1 MLRLLG
7 KDKTPL
13 GLLVNCKDVCVES
26 DLKTGLKNL
35 SFSYPITDELANKVQ
50 GECYIQT
57 EDYEFVVKEVNKE
70 SNDWF
75 SVFAKPNIETLSGKP
90 HLHFE
95 GLESKAADIIRL
107 ALGADT
113 GWTVQEI
120 DKIDKRRTIRKETG
134 STLDIIND
142 VAKVFMIE
150 IEFDTLNKKIKIYNK
165 RGADKGAFFINSL
178 NLKKLSQQANT
189 YDFITRLIPIG
200 KDNLRITAV
209 NNGKEYIDN
218 FQYSNKVVAQYWVDK
233 RYTDVNSLLEDAR
246 AKLDELSKPVIS
258 YSAEV
263 LTFNTP
269 IALGDTITLIDNIK
283 GVRDVQRVVKFKEYP
298 LTPEKNTIEIAN
310 RTLSFAEQQAAL
322 DEAAQIVGDITT
334 DSGTIDGSKIEGLPE
349 VDTTIPDGSITSD
362 KLAVNSITAE
372 KVAAGAI
379 TTDKLAANSITTDKL
394 TAGAITTD
402 KISAGAITAATIAAG
417 AITANSA
424 IIAEGAIGTAQ
435 IAKAAITSAQI
446 ADGAIDNAKI
456 DIGAI
461 NTAQIKDAAIG
472 TAQIKDAAI
481 TTAKIGSL
489 AVGTANIKDAAITN
503 AKIQDLN
510 ANKITAGDISA
521 DRIKTNVISAV
532 NASIGSATID
542 SAKIGNLS
550 ANKITSGDIATDRL
564 KANAINAVN
573 ATVGNATIN
582 AAKIGN
588 LSADKITTG
597 DLSADRIK
605 VNVIKAINTT
615 TDNAV
620 IGSAKIGNLDAS
632 KITTGTL
639 SADRI
644 GAKSIDASKIKA
656 ETISSIEVNAGNIV
670 ANKIASGEIKVGN
683 ANIVDGSI
691 SGAKISNATI
701 TNAQISSAF
710 VADAYIKNLDAGKI
724 TSGTLDANK
733 VNVKNLKADSITTGS
748 LTVQG
753 ENLLKNSRWL
763 TTDGWN
769 LAKEYKLNP
778 NMKFENENVI
788 TFNRTGETSI
798 KDTYLSNYFSKIPA
812 TPGETF
818 VGTIYLH
825 TPDASAID
833 GEVVI
838 GIWSYDAKGAYKS
851 HKLKTVSLANNVWQ
865 RAQIEFTIPNGA
877 TQIELVV
884 NVRKNGTVNIS
895 KPMLSRGSIA
905 SIWKPHTDEMI
916 SDGAITTDKIG
927 DSAVNSDKLNVEQLF
942 VSENAFIN
950 QLKAVE
956 LDAANITT
964 GKISSER
971 LDIQG
976 LVSFNAFDESIKD
989 VFDVR
994 GNKTYING
1002 GMIAANSIKA
1012 DKIDLLSGITVKGP
1026 DGTNTFAISTNGSVE
1041 VNGLLHSGNFDESK
1055 NTGYKISP
1063 DGTAILNQA
1072 TIRGDVKLPNAGIT
1086 NYGATIGNEN
1096 LLLKSGSFSNDT
1108 GNWREN
1114 GSTISLDN
1122 TTKYNDSPTIK
1133 IVGNAGAV
1141 YNGFAQLERNTTY
1154 IYSATVK
1161 ANKTIGGS
1169 NMAPLHMWVNTD
1181 GGAGGHLEIIT
1192 LAKTTITTEWNQVY
1206 VVFKTPNEADR
1217 YFMKPFIYNIGDAT
1231 VWLANAK
1238 VEKTNENKPTPWCP
1252 HKDEQFNY
1260 VRFWA
1265 GTSFENRDSAPFRV
1279 YQNGDVFAAN
1289 GTFTGLLRG
1298 TLDSGD
1304 VQIYNNALT
1313 VHTPGTET
1321 EVVRVAAGQSILNTD
1336 VVFGNNNDKRIEY
1349 LNGNKELNVNIK
1361 NTLRNSRSSFE
1372 MNYIGGERDR
1382 GTYLVSASHKD
1393 GGRHHIK
1400 YWEGYGGLIFESEGT
1415 NQTDGKENPYDFKF
1429 ERAGSNIG
1437 VNVKVQGNLEITN
1450 SVKSDKQNI
1459 EMRSVP
1465 GEGWGFY
1472 AT

>member
-13 GLLVNCKDVCVES
+13 GLLVHCKDVCVES

-75 SVFAKPNIETLSGKP
+75 NVFAKPNIETLSGKP

-165 RGADKGAFFINSL
+165 RGADKGAFFMNSL

-200 KDNLRITAV
+200 KDDLRITAA

-218 FQYSNKVVAQYWVDK
+218 FQYSNKVIAQYWVDK

-349 VDTTIPDGSITSD
+349 IDTTIPDGSITSD

-481 TTAKIGSL
+481 TNAKIGSL

-503 AKIQDLN
+503 AKINDLN

-597 DLSADRIK
+597 DISADRIK

-620 IGSAKIGNLDAS
+620 IGSAKIANLDAS

-691 SGAKISNATI
+691 SGAKISKATI
-701 TNAQISSAF
+701 TNAQISDAF
-710 VADAYIKNLDAGKI
+710 IADAYIRNLDAGKI

-733 VNVKNLKADSITTGS
+733 VSVKNLKADSIVAGAI
-748 LTVQG
+748 TVQG
-753 ENLLKNSRWL
+753 ENLIHNTDFKKDLSYWQPGGASIDTSVKYEGKNTIKFSN
-763 TTDGWN
+763 TTATSDIWSN
-769 LAKEYKLNP
+769 
-778 NMKFENENVI
+778 
-788 TFNRTGETSI
+788 TFSERISCV
-798 KDTYLSNYFSKIPA
+798 A
-812 TPGETF
+812 GETF
-818 VGTIYLH
+818 V
-825 TPDASAID
+825 ASAYMKVQNNNTNVFLGLEFYNSANTRIARFVD
-833 GEVVI
+833 TQKGNCDFRRFVVSATAPSEAAFVRVRMEV
-838 GIWSYDAKGAYKS
+838 
-851 HKLKTVSLANNVWQ
+851 Q
-865 RAQIEFTIPNGA
+865 RQA
-877 TQIELVV
+877 
-884 NVRKNGTVNIS
+884 TVNATMF
-895 KPMLSRGSIA
+895 MLSRGTIA
-905 SIWKPHTDEMI
+905 SMWKPHTDEMI

-927 DSAVNSDKLNVEQLF
+927 NSAVNSDKLNVEELF

-956 LDAANITT
+956 IDAANITT

-976 LVSFNAFDESIKD
+976 LVSFDAFDESIKN
-989 VFDVR
+989 VFDVK

-1026 DGTNTFAISTNGSVE
+1026 DGTNTFAISTNGNVE

-1096 LLLKSGSFSNDT
+1096 MIKKSSIVASSKTSLNADNYFVDSSFIISRQAGETNGGFYFDKKMNYKPNTRYTLTFKVALKEGSITNVFFH
-1108 GNWREN
+1108 N
-1114 GSTISLDN
+1114 GQKFIG
-1122 TTKYNDSPTIK
+1122 TKVYLNQNYVSDI
-1133 IVGNAGAV
+1133 GA
-1141 YNGFAQLERNTTY
+1141 R
-1154 IYSATVK
+1154 I
-1161 ANKTIGGS
+1161 
-1169 NMAPLHMWVNTD
+1169 
-1181 GGAGGHLEIIT
+1181 
-1192 LAKTTITTEWNQVY
+1192 
-1206 VVFKTPNEADR
+1206 
-1217 YFMKPFIYNIGDAT
+1217 DAT
-1231 VWLANAK
+1231 VMNDKQFHEIRLEFTTPSTLVDSSQGVNQ
-1238 VEKTNENKPTPWCP
+1238 TYFQPNKGLDAAYTVIVKEFKLEEGAEATPWCP
-1252 HKDEQFNY
+1252 HKDEQLNY

-1304 VQIYNNALT
+1304 VQIYNNAIT
-1313 VHTPGTET
+1313 IHAPKTET
-1321 EVVRVAAGQSILNTD
+1321 EVIRMEAGQCSLNTD
-1336 VVFGNNNDKRIEY
+1336 VVFGNNNVRYAKGNNLLSLSGTDFKVQSSMGTLYVDKGDGATGGI
-1349 LNGNKELNVNIK
+1349 NILGPSGGHHI
-1361 NTLRNSRSSFE
+1361 LRGSNSADR
-1372 MNYIGGERDR
+1372 R
-1382 GTYLVSASHKD
+1382 GTLVFD
-1393 GGRHHIK
+1393 
-1400 YWEGYGGLIFESEGT
+1400 SEG
-1415 NQTDGKENPYDFKF
+1415 NQGAKGDFSFTRKNYNEKCKVDIDGELSINEKISSQK
-1429 ERAGSNIG
+1429 
-1437 VNVKVQGNLEITN
+1437 QGIELR
-1450 SVKSDKQNI
+1450 SVKNS
-1459 EMRSVP
+1459 SW
-1465 GEGWGFY
+1465 EGWGFY
-1472 AT
+1472 AM

>member
-1304 VQIYNNALT
+1304 VQIYNNAFT
-1313 VHTPGTET
+1313 IHAPKTET
-1321 EVVRVAAGQSILNTD
+1321 EVIRMEAGQCSLNTD
-1336 VVFGNNNDKRIEY
+1336 VVFGNNNIRYAK
-1349 LNGNKELNVNIK
+1349 GNNSLSLSGTDFKVQSSMGTLYVNKGDGATGGVNILGPTGGHHVLRGSTSSDRQG
-1361 NTLRNSRSSFE
+1361 TLVFDS
-1372 MNYIGGERDR
+1372 
-1382 GTYLVSASHKD
+1382 
-1393 GGRHHIK
+1393 
-1400 YWEGYGGLIFESEGT
+1400 
-1415 NQTDGKENPYDFKF
+1415 
-1429 ERAGSNIG
+1429 
-1437 VNVKVQGNLEITN
+1437 QGNQGAKGDFSFTRKNYSEKCKVDIDGELSINEKISSQKQGIELR
-1450 SVKSDKQNI
+1450 SVKNS
-1459 EMRSVP
+1459 SW
-1465 GEGWGFY
+1465 EGWGFY
-1472 AT
+1472 AM

>member
-13 GLLVNCKDVCVES
+13 GLLVHCKDVCVES

-57 EDYEFVVKEVNKE
+57 ADYEFVVKEVNKE

-200 KDNLRITAV
+200 KDDLRITAA

-218 FQYSNKVVAQYWVDK
+218 FQYSNKVIAQYWVDK

-472 TAQIKDAAI
+472 TAQIQDAAI
-481 TTAKIGSL
+481 TNAKIGSL
-489 AVGTANIKDAAITN
+489 AVATANIKDAAITN
-503 AKIQDLN
+503 AKIKDLN
-510 ANKITAGDISA
+510 AEKITAGDISA

-620 IGSAKIGNLDAS
+620 IGSAKIANLDAS

-691 SGAKISNATI
+691 SGAKISKATI
-701 TNAQISSAF
+701 TNAQISDAF
-710 VADAYIKNLDAGKI
+710 IADAYVKNLDAGKI

-733 VNVKNLKADSITTGS
+733 VTVKNLKADSITTGS

-763 TTDGWN
+763 TTDGWS
-769 LAKEYKLNP
+769 LALPHYQLNP
-778 NMKFENENVI
+778 NLKFENENVI
-788 TFNRTGETSI
+788 TFNRTGATSI
-798 KDTYLSNYFSKIPA
+798 VDTYLFNNFSRVPA

-818 VGTIYLH
+818 VGTVYLH
-825 TPDASAID
+825 TPNASAID
-833 GEVVI
+833 GEVIV
-838 GIWSYDAKGAYKS
+838 GIWAYDANSTTKGTQ
-851 HKLKTVSLANNVWQ
+851 KTIVSLANNTWQ
-865 RAQIEFTIPNGA
+865 RVQVVMRVPDGA
-877 TQIELVV
+877 VNIALVV
-884 NVRKNGTVNIS
+884 SVRKNGTVNIS
-895 KPMLSRGSIA
+895 KPMLSRGTVA
-905 SIWKPHTDEMI
+905 SVWKPHTDEMI

-927 DSAVNSDKLNVEQLF
+927 NSAVNSDKLNVEELF

-1002 GMIAANSIKA
+1002 GMIAANTIKA
-1012 DKIDLLSGITVKGP
+1012 DKIDLLSGITVQGP
-1026 DGTNTFAISTNGSVE
+1026 DKTTTFAIAKNGNVE

-1086 NYGATIGNEN
+1086 NHGATIGNNN
-1096 LLLKSGSFSNDT
+1096 LIKGTKEFYQPYSMNAWNCLPITLTLSEMGLKVGDTIMLSEWLKFGNVPCGGSARITCYDSSDTNIKSVSGNMIKANSEGYSEIALT
-1108 GNWREN
+1108 IPGN
-1114 GSTISLDN
+1114 
-1122 TTKYNDSPTIK
+1122 
-1133 IVGNAGAV
+1133 
-1141 YNGFAQLERNTTY
+1141 
-1154 IYSATVK
+1154 TVK
-1161 ANKTIGGS
+1161 LRFG
-1169 NMAPLHMWVNTD
+1169 VQREV
-1181 GGAGGHLEIIT
+1181 AGD
-1192 LAKTTITTEWNQVY
+1192 
-1206 VVFKTPNEADR
+1206 NEPK
-1217 YFMKPFIYNIGDAT
+1217 FNFELKQM
-1231 VWLANAK
+1231 K
-1238 VEKTNENKPTPWCP
+1238 VELGNKATPWCP
-1252 HKDEQFNY
+1252 HKDEQINY
-1260 VRFWA
+1260 VRIWA
-1265 GTSFENRDSAPFRV
+1265 GASYENRDSAPFRV
-1279 YQNGDVFAAN
+1279 HQNGDVFAAN

-1313 VHTPGTET
+1313 VHAPGTET
-1321 EVVRVAAGQSILNTD
+1321 EVVRVAAGQSFLNTD

-1361 NTLRNSRSSFE
+1361 NTLRNSRGSFE
-1372 MNYIGGERDR
+1372 MNYTRGS

-1400 YWEGYGGLIFESEGT
+1400 YWEGFGGLIFESEGT
-1415 NQTDGKENPYDFKF
+1415 NQTSGENPYDFKF
-1429 ERAGSNIG
+1429 ERVGSNVN
-1437 VNVKVQGNLEITN
+1437 VNVKVQGNLEVTN
-1450 SVKSDKQNI
+1450 SIKSDKQNI

>member
-13 GLLVNCKDVCVES
+13 GLLVHCKDVCVES

-35 SFSYPITDELANKVQ
+35 SFSHPITDELASKVQ

-95 GLESKAADIIRL
+95 ALESKAADIIRL

-165 RGADKGAFFINSL
+165 RGADKGAFFMNSL

-200 KDNLRITAV
+200 KDDLRITAA

-218 FQYSNKVVAQYWVDK
+218 FQYSNKVIAQYWVDK

-263 LTFNTP
+263 FTFNTP

-481 TTAKIGSL
+481 TNAKIGSL

-620 IGSAKIGNLDAS
+620 IGSAKIANLDAS

-670 ANKIASGEIKVGN
+670 ANKIASGDIKVGN

-733 VNVKNLKADSITTGS
+733 VSVKNLKADSIVAGAI
-748 LTVQG
+748 TVQG
-753 ENLLKNSRWL
+753 ENLIHNTDFKKDLSYWSAGGASIDTSVKYEGKNTIKFSN
-763 TTDGWN
+763 TTATSDIWSN
-769 LAKEYKLNP
+769 
-778 NMKFENENVI
+778 
-788 TFNRTGETSI
+788 TFSE
-798 KDTYLSNYFSKIPA
+798 KISCVA
-812 TPGETF
+812 GETF
-818 VGTIYLH
+818 V
-825 TPDASAID
+825 ASAYMKVQNNNTNVFLGLEFYNSANTRIARFVD
-833 GEVVI
+833 TQKGNCDFRRFVVSATAPSEADSVRVRMEV
-838 GIWSYDAKGAYKS
+838 
-851 HKLKTVSLANNVWQ
+851 Q
-865 RAQIEFTIPNGA
+865 RQA
-877 TQIELVV
+877 
-884 NVRKNGTVNIS
+884 TVNATMF
-895 KPMLSRGSIA
+895 MLSRGTIA
-905 SIWKPHTDEMI
+905 SMWKPHTDELI

-927 DSAVNSDKLNVEQLF
+927 DSAVNSDKLNVEELF

-956 LDAANITT
+956 IDAANITT

-1026 DGTNTFAISTNGSVE
+1026 DGTNTFAISTNGAVE
-1041 VNGLLHSGNFDESK
+1041 VNGLLHSGNFDENK

-1096 LLLKSGSFSNDT
+1096 IATSTNQGTT
-1108 GNWREN
+1108 GWVW
-1114 GSTISLDN
+1114 GLQTGGKTISEVIEDGIRCCKIVRDN
-1122 TTKYNDSPTIK
+1122 VASTGWSYIGYTRIGRDKYLPSKKYTISFEVKSSVATQFTCSLLEGNSTNGLTTNNATAQVPKANTWTKLSFTLTTKDTLPTSTTQC
-1133 IVGNAGAV
+1133 V
-1141 YNGFAQLERNTTY
+1141 YLSGMS
-1154 IYSATVK
+1154 SATGVSYMFRNLK
-1161 ANKTIGGS
+1161 IEE
-1169 NMAPLHMWVNTD
+1169 
-1181 GGAGGHLEIIT
+1181 GA
-1192 LAKTTITTEWNQVY
+1192 
-1206 VVFKTPNEADR
+1206 EA
-1217 YFMKPFIYNIGDAT
+1217 
-1231 VWLANAK
+1231 
-1238 VEKTNENKPTPWCP
+1238 TPWCP
-1252 HKDEQFNY
+1252 NKDEQLNY

-1313 VHTPGTET
+1313 VHAPGTET
-1321 EVVRVAAGQSILNTD
+1321 EVVRVAAGQCSLNTD
-1336 VVFGNNNDKRIEY
+1336 VVFGNNNVRYAK
-1349 LNGNKELNVNIK
+1349 GNNSLSLSGTDFKVQSSIGTLYVNKGDGATGGVNILGPSGGHHV
-1361 NTLRNSRSSFE
+1361 LR
-1372 MNYIGGERDR
+1372 
-1382 GTYLVSASHKD
+1382 
-1393 GGRHHIK
+1393 
-1400 YWEGYGGLIFESEGT
+1400 
-1415 NQTDGKENPYDFKF
+1415 
-1429 ERAGSNIG
+1429 GS
-1437 VNVKVQGNLEITN
+1437 T
-1450 SVKSDKQNI
+1450 SSDKQGTLVFDSQGNQGARGDFSFTRKNYNEKCKVDIDGELSINEKISSQKQGI
-1459 EMRSVP
+1459 ELRSVKNSSW
-1465 GEGWGFY
+1465 EGWGFY
-1472 AT
+1472 AM

>member
-13 GLLVNCKDVCVES
+13 GLLVHCKDVCVEN

-75 SVFAKPNIETLSGKP
+75 NVFAKPNIEALSGKP

-95 GLESKAADIIRL
+95 ALESKAADIIRL
-107 ALGADT
+107 ALGVDT

-200 KDNLRITAV
+200 KDNLRITAA

-218 FQYSNKVVAQYWVDK
+218 FQYSNKVIAQYWVDK

-258 YSAEV
+258 YSADV

-349 VDTTIPDGSITSD
+349 VNTTIPDGSITSD
-362 KLAVNSITAE
+362 KLAVNSITAD

-394 TAGAITTD
+394 VAGAITAD
-402 KISAGAITAATIAAG
+402 KISAGAITAAKIEAG

-446 ADGAIDNAKI
+446 ADGAIDKAKI

-461 NTAQIKDAAIG
+461 NTAQIQDAAIG
-472 TAQIKDAAI
+472 TAQIADAAI
-481 TTAKIGSL
+481 TNAKIGSL
-489 AVGTANIKDAAITN
+489 AVATANIKDAAITN
-503 AKIQDLN
+503 AKIKDLN
-510 ANKITAGDISA
+510 AEKITAGDISA

-605 VNVIKAINTT
+605 TNVIKAINTT
-615 TDNAV
+615 TDTAV
-620 IGSAKIGNLDAS
+620 IGSAKIANLDAS

-691 SGAKISNATI
+691 SGAKISKATI
-701 TNAQISSAF
+701 TNAQISNAF

-724 TSGTLDANK
+724 TSGTLDASK
-733 VNVKNLKADSITTGS
+733 ITVKNLKADSITTGAI
-748 LTVQG
+748 TVQG

-763 TTDGWN
+763 TTKGWQ
-769 LAKEYKLNP
+769 LESPYTLNP
-778 NMKFENENVI
+778 NLKFENENVI
-788 TFNRTGETSI
+788 TFNRTGATSNV
-798 KDTYLSNYFSKIPA
+798 DTYLYNNYSKVPA

-825 TPDASAID
+825 TPNASAID
-833 GEVVI
+833 GEVIV
-838 GIWSYDAKGAYKS
+838 GIWSYNEKGDTKGAQIT
-851 HKLKTVSLANNVWQ
+851 TVSLANNTWQ
-865 RAQIEFTIPNGA
+865 RVQVVARVPVES
-877 TQIELVV
+877 TQIALVV
-884 NVRKNGTVNIS
+884 CVKKNGTVNIS
-895 KPMLSRGSIA
+895 KPMLSRGTVA
-905 SIWKPHTDEMI
+905 SIWKPHTDELI

-976 LVSFNAFDESIKD
+976 LVSFNAYDESIKN
-989 VFDVR
+989 VFDVK

-1012 DKIDLLSGITVKGP
+1012 DKIDLLSGITVQGE
-1026 DGTNTFAISTNGSVE
+1026 DGTTTFAIAKNGNVE
-1041 VNGLLHSGNFDESK
+1041 VNGLLHSGNFNENKS
-1055 NTGYKISP
+1055 TGYRISP

-1072 TIRGDVKLPNAGIT
+1072 RIKGDITLQSAGMT
-1086 NYGATIGNEN
+1086 NFGGQVGNEN
-1096 LLLKSGSFSNDT
+1096 LLINSNVFH
-1108 GNWREN
+1108 N
-1114 GSTISLDN
+1114 GVMAEGITSTI
-1122 TTKYNDSPTIK
+1122 
-1133 IVGNAGAV
+1133 
-1141 YNGFAQLERNTTY
+1141 E
-1154 IYSATVK
+1154 
-1161 ANKTIGGS
+1161 
-1169 NMAPLHMWVNTD
+1169 TD
-1181 GGAGGHLEIIT
+1181 GT
-1192 LAKTTITTEWNQVY
+1192 LKITTEANNGNWYNMNRWDEDLESK
-1206 VVFKTPNEADR
+1206 FKEGETVSVSFTVRSTQSTPFTF
-1217 YFMKPFIYNIGDAT
+1217 YFKSGMGYFSFPEGTVLSDEWKQISLTTTWKKANPLSFHLGFGGIIGTTWIKNMKI
-1231 VWLANAK
+1231 
-1238 VEKTNENKPTPWCP
+1238 EKGSVGTPWCP
-1252 HKDEQFNY
+1252 AKEEQLNY
-1260 VRFWA
+1260 VRIWA
-1265 GTSFENRDSAPFRV
+1265 GTSFENRDLAPFRV

-1298 TLDSGD
+1298 THDSGD

-1313 VHTPGTET
+1313 VHSPGTET
-1321 EVVRVAAGQSILNTD
+1321 EVIRVAAGQSILNTD
-1336 VVFGNNNDKRIEY
+1336 VVFGNNNDKKIEF
-1349 LNGNKELNVNIK
+1349 LN
-1361 NTLRNSRSSFE
+1361 NSRKLNLNNTGILATAPTGSLVINGGDYKGHFAGLQLSGMSGGNHF
-1372 MNYIGGERDR
+1372 IGYYDNAAF
-1382 GTYLVSASHKD
+1382 LK
-1393 GGRHHIK
+1393 
-1400 YWEGYGGLIFESEGT
+1400 FESRGSAYHPS
-1415 NQTDGKENPYDFKF
+1415 GKSYDFVF
-1429 ERAGSNIG
+1429 EGSNARLGDINMLVDGDITVERA
-1437 VNVKVQGNLEITN
+1437 
-1450 SVKSDKQNI
+1450 VKSNKQNI
-1459 EMRSVP
+1459 EMRSVA

>member
-13 GLLVNCKDVCVES
+13 GLLVHCKDVCVES

-200 KDNLRITAV
+200 KDDLRITAA

-218 FQYSNKVVAQYWVDK
+218 FQYSNKVIAQYWVDK

-298 LTPEKNTIEIAN
+298 LTPEKNTVEIAN

-362 KLAVNSITAE
+362 KLAVNSITAD

-481 TTAKIGSL
+481 TNAKIGSL

-503 AKIQDLN
+503 AKIKDLN
-510 ANKITAGDISA
+510 AEKITAGDISA

-532 NASIGSATID
+532 NASIGNATID

-615 TDNAV
+615 TDTAV
-620 IGSAKIGNLDAS
+620 IGSAKIANLDAS

-639 SADRI
+639 NADRI

-701 TNAQISSAF
+701 TNAQISNAF

-733 VNVKNLKADSITTGS
+733 VSVKNLKADSITAGS
-748 LTVQG
+748 ITVEG
-753 ENLLKNSRWL
+753 NNLIHGSDFNDLSKWTLGKWAIDTTVKCEGITSVKLDFNQTNVASVYLKNNEKFD
-763 TTDGWN
+763 TT
-769 LAKEYKLNP
+769 E
-778 NMKFENENVI
+778 
-788 TFNRTGETSI
+788 GE
-798 KDTYLSNYFSKIPA
+798 A
-812 TPGETF
+812 F
-818 VGTIYLH
+818 VGSCYIR
-825 TPDASAID
+825 TPNKDAIA
-833 GEVVI
+833 G
-838 GIWSYDAKGAYKS
+838 KGAWVEFTITKADGTTAYSYQYFKPTS
-851 HKLKTVSLANNVWQ
+851 NNVWE
-865 RAQIEFTIPNGA
+865 RVVYSAKMPAGA
-877 TQIELVV
+877 VKF
-884 NVRKNGTVNIS
+884 NVDFGFNGTAAVMYIA
-895 KPMLSRGSIA
+895 KPMLSRGTIA
-905 SIWKPHTDEMI
+905 SVWKLHTDELI

-927 DSAVNSDKLNVEQLF
+927 DSAVNSDKLNVEELF

-956 LDAANITT
+956 IDAANITT

-976 LVSFNAFDESIKD
+976 LVSFDAFDESIKN
-989 VFDVR
+989 VFDVK

-1012 DKIDLLSGITVKGP
+1012 DKIDLLSGITVQGE
-1026 DGTNTFAISTNGSVE
+1026 DGTTTFAIAKNGNVE
-1041 VNGLLHSGNFDESK
+1041 VNGLLHSGNFDENK

-1086 NYGATIGNEN
+1086 NFGATIGNEN
-1096 LLLKSGSFSNDT
+1096 IALDTNKGTTGWGWGLHSGGRTIREVIEDGISCCEMVRDSVASTGWSF
-1108 GNWREN
+1108 
-1114 GSTISLDN
+1114 ISYN
-1122 TTKYNDSPTIK
+1122 RINRSKY
-1133 IVGNAGAV
+1133 
-1141 YNGFAQLERNTTY
+1141 L
-1154 IYSATVK
+1154 
-1161 ANKTIGGS
+1161 ANKTYTVSFEVKSSVETSFYVGIKEGNSS
-1169 NMAPLHMWVNTD
+1169 NPICADVKAGNTV
-1181 GGAGGHLEIIT
+1181 ANKWTKLK
-1192 LAKTTITTEWNQVY
+1192 ATITTVATLPSSTNQVLY
-1206 VVFKTPNEADR
+1206 LYEMNSGTGVKYIFRNLKIEEGAEA
-1217 YFMKPFIYNIGDAT
+1217 
-1231 VWLANAK
+1231 
-1238 VEKTNENKPTPWCP
+1238 TPWCP
-1252 HKDEQFNY
+1252 HKDEQLNY

-1265 GTSFENRDSAPFRV
+1265 GTSFENRESAPFRV

-1313 VHTPGTET
+1313 IHAPKTET
-1321 EVVRVAAGQSILNTD
+1321 EVIRMEAGQCSLNTD
-1336 VVFGNNNDKRIEY
+1336 VVFGSNNIRYAKGNNSLSLSGTDFKVQSSIGTLYVNKGDGATGGINILGPTGGHHVLRGANSSDK
-1349 LNGNKELNVNIK
+1349 LG
-1361 NTLRNSRSSFE
+1361 TLVF
-1372 MNYIGGERDR
+1372 D
-1382 GTYLVSASHKD
+1382 
-1393 GGRHHIK
+1393 
-1400 YWEGYGGLIFESEGT
+1400 SEG
-1415 NQTDGKENPYDFKF
+1415 NQGARGDFSFTRKNYSEKCKVDIDGELSINEKISSQK
-1429 ERAGSNIG
+1429 
-1437 VNVKVQGNLEITN
+1437 QGIELR
-1450 SVKSDKQNI
+1450 SVKNS
-1459 EMRSVP
+1459 SW
-1465 GEGWGFY
+1465 EGWGFY
-1472 AT
+1472 AM

>member
-13 GLLVNCKDVCVES
+13 GLLVHCKDVCVES

-35 SFSYPITDELANKVQ
+35 SFSYPITDELASKVQ

-57 EDYEFVVKEVNKE
+57 ADYEFVVKEVNKE

-165 RGADKGAFFINSL
+165 RGADKGAFFMNSL

-200 KDNLRITAV
+200 KDDLRITAA

-218 FQYSNKVVAQYWVDK
+218 FQYSNKVIAQYWVDK

-263 LTFNTP
+263 FTFNTP

-362 KLAVNSITAE
+362 KLAVNSITAD

-446 ADGAIDNAKI
+446 ADGTIDNAKI

-503 AKIQDLN
+503 AKIKDLN

-620 IGSAKIGNLDAS
+620 IGSAKIANLDAS

-639 SADRI
+639 NADRI

-733 VNVKNLKADSITTGS
+733 VNVKNLKADSITTGA

-753 ENLLKNSRWL
+753 ENLLHNTAFKDGFNYWSDLGGKIIDTNRTYEGCNSVRF
-763 TTDGWN
+763 D
-769 LAKEYKLNP
+769 
-778 NMKFENENVI
+778 VI
-788 TFNRTGETSI
+788 TSI
-798 KDTYLSNYFSKIPA
+798 YSEFIPA
-812 TPGETF
+812 QKGETF
-818 VGTIYLH
+818 VISLMSYYEAANKPTRGTLVIFEEYNATSDGRLTWQETEVSNTVDSWQKYVKSWTVKDANTKRIRVRIYQR
-825 TPDASAID
+825 DA
-833 GEVVI
+833 G
-838 GIWSYDAKGAYKS
+838 
-851 HKLKTVSLANNVWQ
+851 KTWI
-865 RAQIEFTIPNGA
+865 AQ
-877 TQIELVV
+877 
-884 NVRKNGTVNIS
+884 
-895 KPMLSRGSIA
+895 PMLSRGSIA
-905 SIWKPHTDEMI
+905 SMWKPHTDELI

-927 DSAVNSDKLNVEQLF
+927 DSAVNSDKLNVEELF

-956 LDAANITT
+956 IDAANITT

-1026 DGTNTFAISTNGSVE
+1026 DGTNTFAISTNGAVE
-1041 VNGLLHSGNFDESK
+1041 VNGLLHSGNFDENK

-1096 LLLKSGSFSNDT
+1096 LIKNSDFRYGSNHWNFANCTSVDT
-1108 GNWREN
+1108 NKLFEG
-1114 GSTISLDN
+1114 
-1122 TTKYNDSPTIK
+1122 SPTLKISK
-1133 IVGNAGAV
+1133 TGQTEDNWYGAQQDLVGIVGNNNIKGKVFTVSFWYYVEDKNSIDKNIAV
-1141 YNGFAQLERNTTY
+1141 ELKGKDSSGNHIGVGGNYWAANSNNVVEKEWTY
-1154 IYSATVK
+1154 VSYKVQ
-1161 ANKTIGGS
+1161 
-1169 NMAPLHMWVNTD
+1169 PTD
-1181 GGAGGHLEIIT
+1181 ENLNAL
-1192 LAKTTITTEWNQVY
+1192 
-1206 VVFKTPNEADR
+1206 
-1217 YFMKPFIYNIGDAT
+1217 FIYPWVQRNGT
-1231 VWLANAK
+1231 VWYAKMK
-1238 VEKTNENKPTPWCP
+1238 VELSSEATPWCP
-1252 HKDEQFNY
+1252 HKDEQLNY

-1265 GTSFENRDSAPFRV
+1265 GTSFENRDLAPFKV

-1313 VHTPGTET
+1313 VHAPKTET
-1321 EVVRVAAGQSILNTD
+1321 EVIRMEAGQCSLNTD
-1336 VVFGNNNDKRIEY
+1336 VVFGNNNIRYAK
-1349 LNGNKELNVNIK
+1349 GN
-1361 NTLRNSRSSFE
+1361 NSLSLS
-1372 MNYIGGERDR
+1372 
-1382 GTYLVSASHKD
+1382 GT
-1393 GGRHHIK
+1393 
-1400 YWEGYGGLIFESEGT
+1400 
-1415 NQTDGKENPYDFKF
+1415 DFKVQSSMGTLYVN
-1429 ERAGSNIG
+1429 RGDGATGGINILGPSGGHHVLRGS
-1437 VNVKVQGNLEITN
+1437 T
-1450 SVKSDKQNI
+1450 SSDKQGTLVFDSEGNQGARGDFSFTRKNYNEKCKVDIDGELSINEKISSQKQGI
-1459 EMRSVP
+1459 ELRSVKNSSW
-1465 GEGWGFY
+1465 EGWGFY
-1472 AT
+1472 AM

>member
-13 GLLVNCKDVCVES
+13 GLLVHCKDVCVEN

-75 SVFAKPNIETLSGKP
+75 NVFAKPNIETLSGKP

-95 GLESKAADIIRL
+95 ALESKAADIIRL
-107 ALGADT
+107 ALGTDT
-113 GWTVQEI
+113 GWTVQEV

-200 KDNLRITAV
+200 KDNLRITAA

-218 FQYSNKVVAQYWVDK
+218 FQYSNKVIAQYWVDK

-258 YSAEV
+258 YSADV

-283 GVRDVQRVVKFKEYP
+283 EIREVQRVVKFKEYP

-349 VDTTIPDGSITSD
+349 VDATIPDGSITSD
-362 KLAVNSITAE
+362 KLAVNSITAD

-394 TAGAITTD
+394 VAGAITTN

-472 TAQIKDAAI
+472 TAQIADAAI
-481 TTAKIGSL
+481 TNAKIGSL
-489 AVGTANIKDAAITN
+489 AVDTANIKDAAITN
-503 AKIQDLN
+503 AKIKDLN
-510 ANKITAGDISA
+510 AEKITAGDISA

-605 VNVIKAINTT
+605 TNVIKAINTT
-615 TDNAV
+615 TDTAV
-620 IGSAKIGNLDAS
+620 IGSAKIANLDAS

-644 GAKSIDASKIKA
+644 GAKTIDASKISADAVSAIAVSAGSVVAKD
-656 ETISSIEVNAGNIV
+656 IEAG
-670 ANKIASGEIKVGN
+670 KIKIGN

-691 SGAKISNATI
+691 SGAKISKATI
-701 TNAQISSAF
+701 TNAQI
-710 VADAYIKNLDAGKI
+710 ADATIESAKIKDLNASKI
-724 TSGTLDANK
+724 NAGTLDASK
-733 VNVKNLKADSITTGS
+733 VSINSKDGA
-748 LTVQG
+748 LT
-753 ENLLKNSRWL
+753 
-763 TTDGWN
+763 
-769 LAKEYKLNP
+769 
-778 NMKFENENVI
+778 
-788 TFNRTGETSI
+788 
-798 KDTYLSNYFSKIPA
+798 
-812 TPGETF
+812 
-818 VGTIYLH
+818 
-825 TPDASAID
+825 
-833 GEVVI
+833 
-838 GIWSYDAKGAYKS
+838 
-851 HKLKTVSLANNVWQ
+851 LANNTL
-865 RAQIEFTIPNGA
+865 TIKDNQSTPKTRVQVG
-877 TQIELVV
+877 
-884 NVRKNGTVNIS
+884 KD
-895 KPMLSRGSIA
+895 SRGQYGILVMNDKGEAIFDSDKGIL
-905 SIWKPHTDEMI
+905 SDKGL
-916 SDGAITTDKIG
+916 SDGIVSESKIV
-927 DSAVNSDKLNVEQLF
+927 DNSIGSTKLNVEELF
-942 VSENAFIN
+942 VSENAFMN
-950 QLKAVE
+950 RLKAVE
-956 LDAANITT
+956 IDAANITT

-976 LVSFNAFDESIKD
+976 LVSFNAFDESIKN
-989 VFDVR
+989 VFDVK

-1026 DGTNTFAISTNGSVE
+1026 DGTNTFAISTNGAVE
-1041 VNGLLHSGNFDESK
+1041 VNGLLHSGNFDENK

-1072 TIRGDVKLPNAGIT
+1072 TIRGDVILPNAGMT
-1086 NYGATIGNEN
+1086 NEYDMNQIGGRNLVSNSNLGGLTSNAYGFGGRKVIGG
-1096 LLLKSGSFSNDT
+1096 LKN
-1108 GNWREN
+1108 
-1114 GSTISLDN
+1114 
-1122 TTKYNDSPTIK
+1122 
-1133 IVGNAGAV
+1133 
-1141 YNGFAQLERNTTY
+1141 NTTY
-1154 IYSATVK
+1154 TFSVNGRSNPNGNTEGKSLMCYIYEKNWNHGSWQFGIGETTDTTRSFTFTTGNTIEGKDVEVAFYWYPSGGDRTGNATVNWCKVEQGNK
-1161 ANKTIGGS
+1161 A
-1169 NMAPLHMWVNTD
+1169 
-1181 GGAGGHLEIIT
+1181 
-1192 LAKTTITTEWNQVY
+1192 TEW
-1206 VVFKTPNEADR
+1206 TPAPEDNLN
-1217 YFMKPFIYNIGDAT
+1217 P
-1231 VWLANAK
+1231 
-1238 VEKTNENKPTPWCP
+1238 
-1252 HKDEQFNY
+1252 
-1260 VRFWA
+1260 VRIWA
-1265 GTSFENRDSAPFRV
+1265 GSSYDLRDSAPFRV
-1279 YQNGDVFAAN
+1279 YQNGDVFASN

-1313 VHTPGTET
+1313 VHAPGTET
-1321 EVVRVAAGQSILNTD
+1321 EVVRVAAGQCSLNTD
-1336 VVFGNNNDKRIEY
+1336 VVFGNNNIRYTK
-1349 LNGNKELNVNIK
+1349 GNNLLSLSGTDFKDQSSHGTLYVNKGDGATGGVNILGPSGGHHVLRGATTSDK
-1361 NTLRNSRSSFE
+1361 LGTLVF
-1372 MNYIGGERDR
+1372 D
-1382 GTYLVSASHKD
+1382 
-1393 GGRHHIK
+1393 
-1400 YWEGYGGLIFESEGT
+1400 SEG
-1415 NQTDGKENPYDFKF
+1415 NQGAVGDFSFTRKNYSEKCKVDIDGELSINEKISSQK
-1429 ERAGSNIG
+1429 
-1437 VNVKVQGNLEITN
+1437 QGIELR
-1450 SVKSDKQNI
+1450 SVKNS
-1459 EMRSVP
+1459 SW
-1465 GEGWGFY
+1465 EGWGFY
-1472 AT
+1472 AM

>member
-13 GLLVNCKDVCVES
+13 GLLVNCKDICIES

-35 SFSYPITDELANKVQ
+35 SFSYPITDELANKIQ

-57 EDYEFVVKEVNKE
+57 ADYEFVVKEVNKE

-107 ALGADT
+107 ALGTDT
-113 GWTVQEI
+113 GWTVQEVDTI
-120 DKIDKRRTIRKETG
+120 TKRRTIRKETG

-189 YDFITRLIPIG
+189 YDFITRLVPIG
-200 KDNLRITAV
+200 KDNLRITAA

-218 FQYSNKVVAQYWVDK
+218 FQYSNKVIAQYWVDK

-258 YSAEV
+258 YSADV

-283 GVRDVQRVVKFKEYP
+283 EIREVQRVVKFKEYP

-349 VDTTIPDGSITSD
+349 VDATIPDGSIT
-362 KLAVNSITAE
+362 A
-372 KVAAGAI
+372 
-379 TTDKLAANSITTDKL
+379 DKLAANSVSADKIV
-394 TAGAITTD
+394 AGAITAD
-402 KISAGAITAATIAAG
+402 KISAGAITAAKIEAGTIK
-417 AITANSA
+417 ANSA

-446 ADGAIDNAKI
+446 ADGSIDNAKI

-461 NTAQIKDAAIG
+461 NTAQIQDAAIG
-472 TAQIKDAAI
+472 TAQIADAAI
-481 TTAKIGSL
+481 TNAKIGSL
-489 AVGTANIKDAAITN
+489 AVDTANIKDAAITN
-503 AKIQDLN
+503 AKIKNLN
-510 ANKITAGDISA
+510 AEKITAGDISA

-532 NASIGSATID
+532 NASIGTATID

-550 ANKITSGDIATDRL
+550 ADKITSGDIATDRL

-597 DLSADRIK
+597 DLSADRMKTNAIS
-605 VNVIKAINTT
+605 AINASIG
-615 TDNAV
+615 NAV
-620 IGSAKIGNLDAS
+620 ISSAKIGNLDAS

-691 SGAKISNATI
+691 SGAKISKATI
-701 TNAQISSAF
+701 TNAQISDAF
-710 VADAYIKNLDAGKI
+710 IADAYIKNLDAGKI

-733 VNVKNLKADSITTGS
+733 VSVKNLKADSIVAGAI
-748 LTVQG
+748 TVQG
-753 ENLLKNSRWL
+753 ENLIHNTDFKKDLSYWNAGGASIDTSVKYEGKNTIKFSN
-763 TTDGWN
+763 TTATSDIWSN
-769 LAKEYKLNP
+769 
-778 NMKFENENVI
+778 
-788 TFNRTGETSI
+788 TFSE
-798 KDTYLSNYFSKIPA
+798 KIPCVA
-812 TPGETF
+812 GETF
-818 VGTIYLH
+818 V
-825 TPDASAID
+825 ASAYMK
-833 GEVVI
+833 VQ
-838 GIWSYDAKGAYKS
+838 
-851 HKLKTVSLANNVWQ
+851 NNNTNVFLG
-865 RAQIEFTIPNGA
+865 IEFYNSANTRLERFVDTQKGNCDFRRFVVSA
-877 TQIELVV
+877 TAPSEAAF
-884 NVRKNGTVNIS
+884 VRIRMEVQRQATVNGTMF
-895 KPMLSRGSIA
+895 MLSRGTIA
-905 SIWKPHTDEMI
+905 SMWKPHTDELI

-927 DSAVNSDKLNVEQLF
+927 NSAVNSDKLNVEELF
-942 VSENAFIN
+942 VNENAFIN
-950 QLKAVE
+950 RLKAVE
-956 LDAANITT
+956 IDAANITT

-976 LVSFNAFDESIKD
+976 LVSFDAFDESIKD
-989 VFDVR
+989 VFDVS

-1012 DKIDLLSGITVKGP
+1012 DKIDILSGFTVNGA
-1026 DGTNTFAISTNGSVE
+1026 DGKPVFAIGKASEGVGTIE
-1041 VNGLLHSGNFDESK
+1041 VNGWLHSTNYEKGKSGYSI
-1055 NTGYKISP
+1055 NT
-1063 DGTAILNQA
+1063 DGTAELNQA
-1072 TIRGDVKLPNAGIT
+1072 TIRGTLDVLNAGMT
-1086 NYGATIGNEN
+1086 NYGTAATDI
-1096 LLLKSGSFSNDT
+1096 
-1108 GNWREN
+1108 R
-1114 GSTISLDN
+1114 I
-1122 TTKYNDSPTIK
+1122 
-1133 IVGNAGAV
+1133 
-1141 YNGFAQLERNTTY
+1141 
-1154 IYSATVK
+1154 
-1161 ANKTIGGS
+1161 
-1169 NMAPLHMWVNTD
+1169 
-1181 GGAGGHLEIIT
+1181 
-1192 LAKTTITTEWNQVY
+1192 
-1206 VVFKTPNEADR
+1206 
-1217 YFMKPFIYNIGDAT
+1217 
-1231 VWLANAK
+1231 
-1238 VEKTNENKPTPWCP
+1238 
-1252 HKDEQFNY
+1252 
-1260 VRFWA
+1260 WA
-1265 GTSFENRDSAPFRV
+1265 GESYEKRESAPFRV

-1289 GTFTGLLRG
+1289 GTFTGLLKG

-1304 VQIYNNALT
+1304 VQIYNNAFT
-1313 VHTPGTET
+1313 IHAPKTET
-1321 EVVRVAAGQSILNTD
+1321 EVIRMEAGQCSLNTD
-1336 VVFGNNNDKRIEY
+1336 VSFGNNNVSYTK
-1349 LNGNKELNVNIK
+1349 GNNLLSLSGTDFKVQSSIGTLYVNRAGGATGGVNILGPSGGHHVLRGSTSSDK
-1361 NTLRNSRSSFE
+1361 LGTLVF
-1372 MNYIGGERDR
+1372 D
-1382 GTYLVSASHKD
+1382 
-1393 GGRHHIK
+1393 
-1400 YWEGYGGLIFESEGT
+1400 SEG
-1415 NQTDGKENPYDFKF
+1415 NQGAVGDFSFTRKNYSEKCKVDIDGELSINEKISSQK
-1429 ERAGSNIG
+1429 
-1437 VNVKVQGNLEITN
+1437 QGIELR
-1450 SVKSDKQNI
+1450 SVKNS
-1459 EMRSVP
+1459 SW
-1465 GEGWGFY
+1465 EGWGFY
-1472 AT
+1472 AM

>member
-13 GLLVNCKDVCVES
+13 GLLVHCKDVCVES

-35 SFSYPITDELANKVQ
+35 SFSYPITDELASKVQ

-57 EDYEFVVKEVNKE
+57 ADYEFVVKEVNKE

-95 GLESKAADIIRL
+95 ALESKAADIIRL

-200 KDNLRITAV
+200 KDDLRITAV

-218 FQYSNKVVAQYWVDK
+218 FQYSNKVIAQYWVDK

-263 LTFNTP
+263 FTFNTP

-362 KLAVNSITAE
+362 KLAVNAITAD

-503 AKIQDLN
+503 AKIKDLN

-620 IGSAKIGNLDAS
+620 IGSAKIANLDAS

-639 SADRI
+639 NADRI

-656 ETISSIEVNAGNIV
+656 ETISSIEVNAGNII

-691 SGAKISNATI
+691 SGAKISKATI
-701 TNAQISSAF
+701 TNAQI
-710 VADAYIKNLDAGKI
+710 ADATIESAKIKDLNASKI
-724 TSGTLDANK
+724 NAGTLDASK
-733 VNVKNLKADSITTGS
+733 VSINSKDGT
-748 LTVQG
+748 LT
-753 ENLLKNSRWL
+753 
-763 TTDGWN
+763 
-769 LAKEYKLNP
+769 
-778 NMKFENENVI
+778 
-788 TFNRTGETSI
+788 
-798 KDTYLSNYFSKIPA
+798 
-812 TPGETF
+812 
-818 VGTIYLH
+818 
-825 TPDASAID
+825 
-833 GEVVI
+833 
-838 GIWSYDAKGAYKS
+838 
-851 HKLKTVSLANNVWQ
+851 LANNTL
-865 RAQIEFTIPNGA
+865 TIKDNQSTPKTRVQVG
-877 TQIELVV
+877 
-884 NVRKNGTVNIS
+884 KD
-895 KPMLSRGSIA
+895 SRGQYGILVMNDKGEAIFDSDKGVL
-905 SIWKPHTDEMI
+905 SDKGL
-916 SDGAITTDKIG
+916 SDGIISESKIVDNTIG
-927 DSAVNSDKLNVEQLF
+927 STKLNVEELF
-942 VSENAFIN
+942 VGENAFIN

-956 LDAANITT
+956 IDAANITT

-976 LVSFNAFDESIKD
+976 LVSFDAFDDSIKG
-989 VFDVR
+989 VFDVS

-1012 DKIDLLSGITVKGP
+1012 DKIDILSGFTVNGA
-1026 DGTNTFAISTNGSVE
+1026 DGKPVFAIGKASEGVGTIE
-1041 VNGLLHSGNFDESK
+1041 VNGWLHSTNYEKGKSGYSI
-1055 NTGYKISP
+1055 NT
-1063 DGTAILNQA
+1063 DGTAELNQA
-1072 TIRGDVKLPNAGIT
+1072 TIRGTLDVLNAGMT
-1086 NYGATIGNEN
+1086 NYGTAAT
-1096 LLLKSGSFSNDT
+1096 D
-1108 GNWREN
+1108 
-1114 GSTISLDN
+1114 
-1122 TTKYNDSPTIK
+1122 
-1133 IVGNAGAV
+1133 
-1141 YNGFAQLERNTTY
+1141 
-1154 IYSATVK
+1154 
-1161 ANKTIGGS
+1161 
-1169 NMAPLHMWVNTD
+1169 
-1181 GGAGGHLEIIT
+1181 
-1192 LAKTTITTEWNQVY
+1192 
-1206 VVFKTPNEADR
+1206 
-1217 YFMKPFIYNIGDAT
+1217 
-1231 VWLANAK
+1231 
-1238 VEKTNENKPTPWCP
+1238 
-1252 HKDEQFNY
+1252 
-1260 VRFWA
+1260 VRIWA
-1265 GTSFENRDSAPFRV
+1265 GETYEKRESAPFRV

-1289 GTFTGLLRG
+1289 GTFTGLLKG

-1304 VQIYNNALT
+1304 VQIYNNAFT
-1313 VHTPGTET
+1313 IHAPKTET
-1321 EVVRVAAGQSILNTD
+1321 EVIRMEAGQCSLNTD
-1336 VVFGNNNDKRIEY
+1336 VVFGNNNVRYAKGNNSLSLSGTDFKVQSSQGTLY
-1349 LNGNKELNVNIK
+1349 VNKEGGATGGINILGPSGGHHV
-1361 NTLRNSRSSFE
+1361 LR
-1372 MNYIGGERDR
+1372 
-1382 GTYLVSASHKD
+1382 
-1393 GGRHHIK
+1393 
-1400 YWEGYGGLIFESEGT
+1400 
-1415 NQTDGKENPYDFKF
+1415 
-1429 ERAGSNIG
+1429 GSNSAEAQG
-1437 VNVKVQGNLEITN
+1437 TLVFDSQGNQGAKGDFSFTRKNYGEKCKVDIDGELSINEKISSQKQGIELR
-1450 SVKSDKQNI
+1450 SVKNS
-1459 EMRSVP
+1459 SW
-1465 GEGWGFY
+1465 EGWGFY
-1472 AT
+1472 AM

>member
-13 GLLVNCKDVCVES
+13 GLLVHCKDVCVES

-57 EDYEFVVKEVNKE
+57 ADYEFVVKEVNKE

-95 GLESKAADIIRL
+95 ALESKAADIIRL

-165 RGADKGAFFINSL
+165 RGADKGAFFMNSL

-200 KDNLRITAV
+200 KDDLRITAV

-218 FQYSNKVVAQYWVDK
+218 FQYSNKVIAQYWVDK
-233 RYTDVNSLLEDAR
+233 RYTHAEALLEDAR

-263 LTFNTP
+263 FTFNTP

-379 TTDKLAANSITTDKL
+379 TTDKLAANSITSNKI

-489 AVGTANIKDAAITN
+489 AVGTANIQDAAITN
-503 AKIQDLN
+503 AKIKDLN
-510 ANKITAGDISA
+510 AEKITAGDISA

-620 IGSAKIGNLDAS
+620 IGSAKIANLDAS

-733 VNVKNLKADSITTGS
+733 VSVKNLKADSITAGS
-748 LTVQG
+748 ITVEG
-753 ENLLKNSRWL
+753 NNLIHGSDFNDLSKWTLGKWAIDTTVKCEGITSVKLDFNQTNVASVYLKNNEKFD
-763 TTDGWN
+763 TT
-769 LAKEYKLNP
+769 E
-778 NMKFENENVI
+778 
-788 TFNRTGETSI
+788 GE
-798 KDTYLSNYFSKIPA
+798 A
-812 TPGETF
+812 F
-818 VGTIYLH
+818 VGSCYIR
-825 TPDASAID
+825 TPNKDAIA
-833 GEVVI
+833 G
-838 GIWSYDAKGAYKS
+838 KGAWVEFTITKADGT
-851 HKLKTVSLANNVWQ
+851 TVYSYQYFKPTSNNVWE
-865 RAQIEFTIPNGA
+865 RVVYSAKMPAGA
-877 TQIELVV
+877 TKF
-884 NVRKNGTVNIS
+884 NVDFGFNGTAAVMYIA
-895 KPMLSRGSIA
+895 KPMLSRGTIA
-905 SIWKPHTDEMI
+905 SVWKLHTDELI

-927 DSAVNSDKLNVEQLF
+927 DSAVNSDKLNVEELF

-956 LDAANITT
+956 IDAANITT

-976 LVSFNAFDESIKD
+976 LVSFNSFDESIKN
-989 VFDVR
+989 VFDVK

-1026 DGTNTFAISTNGSVE
+1026 DGTNTFAISTNGAVE
-1041 VNGLLHSGNFDESK
+1041 VNGLLHSGNFDENK

-1096 LLLKSGSFSNDT
+1096 LLLRSGAFSNNT
-1108 GNWREN
+1108 GNWGAN

-1133 IVGNAGAV
+1133 IVGNTGAV

-1154 IYSATVK
+1154 VYSATVK
-1161 ANKTIGGS
+1161 ANKTINGG
-1169 NMAPLHMWVNTD
+1169 NMSPLHMWVNTD

-1192 LAKTTITTEWNQVY
+1192 LAKSTITTEWNQVY
-1206 VVFKTPNEADR
+1206 IVFKTPNEADR

-1252 HKDEQFNY
+1252 HKDEQLNY

-1313 VHTPGTET
+1313 VHSPGTET
-1321 EVVRVAAGQSILNTD
+1321 EVIRMEAGQCSLNTD
-1336 VVFGNNNDKRIEY
+1336 VVFGNNNVRYAKGNNSLS
-1349 LNGNKELNVNIK
+1349 LNG
-1361 NTLRNSRSSFE
+1361 T
-1372 MNYIGGERDR
+1372 
-1382 GTYLVSASHKD
+1382 
-1393 GGRHHIK
+1393 
-1400 YWEGYGGLIFESEGT
+1400 
-1415 NQTDGKENPYDFKF
+1415 DFKVQSSMGTLYVNKGDGATGGINILGPTGGHHVL
-1429 ERAGSNIG
+1429 RGSTDSNKQG
-1437 VNVKVQGNLEITN
+1437 TLVFDSQGNQGAKGDFSFTRKNYSEKCKVDIDGELSINEKISSQKQGIELR
-1450 SVKSDKQNI
+1450 SVKNS
-1459 EMRSVP
+1459 SW
-1465 GEGWGFY
+1465 EGWGFY
-1472 AT
+1472 AM

>member
-13 GLLVNCKDVCVES
+13 GLLVHCKDVCVES

-35 SFSYPITDELANKVQ
+35 SFSYPITDELASKVQ

-57 EDYEFVVKEVNKE
+57 ADYEFVVKEVNKE

-75 SVFAKPNIETLSGKP
+75 SVFAKPNIEALSGKP

-200 KDNLRITAV
+200 KDDLRITAA

-218 FQYSNKVVAQYWVDK
+218 FQYSNKVIAQYWVDK

-362 KLAVNSITAE
+362 KLAVNSITAD

-446 ADGAIDNAKI
+446 ANGAIDNAKI

-461 NTAQIKDAAIG
+461 NSAQIKDAAVG

-481 TTAKIGSL
+481 TNAKIGSL
-489 AVGTANIKDAAITN
+489 AVATANIKDAAITN
-503 AKIQDLN
+503 AKIKDLN

-620 IGSAKIGNLDAS
+620 IGSAKIANLDAS

-691 SGAKISNATI
+691 SGAKISKATI
-701 TNAQISSAF
+701 TNAQISNAF
-710 VADAYIKNLDAGKI
+710 VADAYIRNLDAGKI

-733 VNVKNLKADSITTGS
+733 VSVKNLKADNIVAGAI
-748 LTVQG
+748 TVQG
-753 ENLLKNSRWL
+753 ENLIHNTDFKKDLSYWSAGGASIDTSVKYEGKNTIKFSN
-763 TTDGWN
+763 TT
-769 LAKEYKLNP
+769 A
-778 NMKFENENVI
+778 
-788 TFNRTGETSI
+788 TSDI
-798 KDTYLSNYFSKIPA
+798 WSNTYSERIPCVA
-812 TPGETF
+812 GETF
-818 VGTIYLH
+818 V
-825 TPDASAID
+825 ASAYMKVQNNNTKVFLGLEFYNSANTRIGRFVD
-833 GEVVI
+833 VQNGNCDFRRFVISGTAPSEAAFVRVRMEV
-838 GIWSYDAKGAYKS
+838 
-851 HKLKTVSLANNVWQ
+851 Q
-865 RAQIEFTIPNGA
+865 RQA
-877 TQIELVV
+877 
-884 NVRKNGTVNIS
+884 TVNATMF
-895 KPMLSRGSIA
+895 MLSRGTIA
-905 SIWKPHTDEMI
+905 SMWKPHTDELI

-927 DSAVNSDKLNVEQLF
+927 NSAVNSDKLNVEELF

-956 LDAANITT
+956 IDAANITT

-1026 DGTNTFAISTNGSVE
+1026 DGTNTFAISTNGAVE
-1041 VNGLLHSGNFDESK
+1041 VNGLLHSGNFNENK

-1072 TIRGDVKLPNAGIT
+1072 TIRGDVILPNAGMT
-1086 NYGATIGNEN
+1086 NEYDMKQSDGRN
-1096 LLLKSGSFSNDT
+1096 L
-1108 GNWREN
+1108 WRFTKEYD
-1114 GSTISLDN
+1114 G
-1122 TTKYNDSPTIK
+1122 TKYNGWVDNNNGT
-1133 IVGNAGAV
+1133 AQAV
-1141 YNGFAQLERNTTY
+1141 APYTTVNGFGVQRIANAWHDRSQRVAIEANTNYTL
-1154 IYSATVK
+1154 SAWIK
-1161 ANKTIGGS
+1161 
-1169 NMAPLHMWVNTD
+1169 WENTAD
-1181 GGAGGHLEIIT
+1181 SMIFYTNTGTMSGTSVSSQVGTTDYKRVSIT
-1192 LAKTTITTEWNQVY
+1192 FNS
-1206 VVFKTPNEADR
+1206 
-1217 YFMKPFIYNIGDAT
+1217 GDAT
-1231 VWLANAK
+1231 VSTCRFECSSNTPYLIYGLK
-1238 VEKTNENKPTPWCP
+1238 LEKGTKATDWTPAP
-1252 HKDEQFNY
+1252 EDNLNP
-1260 VRFWA
+1260 VRLWA
-1265 GTSFENRDSAPFRV
+1265 GSSYDLRDNAPFRV
-1279 YQNGDVFAAN
+1279 YQNGDVFASN

-1313 VHTPGTET
+1313 IHAPKTET
-1321 EVVRVAAGQSILNTD
+1321 EVIRMEAGQCSLNTD
-1336 VVFGNNNDKRIEY
+1336 VVFGSNNIRYAKGNNSLSLSGTDFKVQSSIGTLY
-1349 LNGNKELNVNIK
+1349 VNKEAGATGGVNILGPTGGHHVLRGSTDSNK
-1361 NTLRNSRSSFE
+1361 QGTLVFDS
-1372 MNYIGGERDR
+1372 
-1382 GTYLVSASHKD
+1382 
-1393 GGRHHIK
+1393 
-1400 YWEGYGGLIFESEGT
+1400 
-1415 NQTDGKENPYDFKF
+1415 
-1429 ERAGSNIG
+1429 
-1437 VNVKVQGNLEITN
+1437 QGNQGAKGDFSFTRKNYGEKCKVDIDGELSINEKISSQKQSIELR
-1450 SVKSDKQNI
+1450 SVKNGSW
-1459 EMRSVP
+1459 
-1465 GEGWGFY
+1465 EGWGFY
-1472 AT
+1472 AM

>member
-13 GLLVNCKDVCVES
+13 GLLVHCKDVCVES

-165 RGADKGAFFINSL
+165 RGADKGAFFMNSL

-200 KDNLRITAV
+200 KDDLRITAA

-233 RYTDVNSLLEDAR
+233 RYTHAEALLEDAR

-263 LTFNTP
+263 FTFNTP

-503 AKIQDLN
+503 AKIKDLN

-620 IGSAKIGNLDAS
+620 IGSAKIANLDAS

-733 VNVKNLKADSITTGS
+733 VNVKNLTADSIVAGAI
-748 LTVQG
+748 TVQG
-753 ENLLKNSRWL
+753 ENLIHNTDFKKDLSYWSAGGASIDTGVKYEGKNTIKFSN
-763 TTDGWN
+763 TTATSDIWSN
-769 LAKEYKLNP
+769 TNS
-778 NMKFENENVI
+778 EN
-788 TFNRTGETSI
+788 
-798 KDTYLSNYFSKIPA
+798 IPCVA
-812 TPGETF
+812 GETF
-818 VGTIYLH
+818 V
-825 TPDASAID
+825 ASAYMKVQNNNTKVFLGLEFFNSANTRIGRFVD
-833 GEVVI
+833 VQNGNCDFRRFVISGTAPSEAAFVRVRMEVQRQ
-838 GIWSYDAKGAYKS
+838 A
-851 HKLKTVSLANNVWQ
+851 TV
-865 RAQIEFTIPNGA
+865 
-877 TQIELVV
+877 
-884 NVRKNGTVNIS
+884 NGTMF
-895 KPMLSRGSIA
+895 MLSRGTIA
-905 SIWKPHTDEMI
+905 SMWKPHTDE
-916 SDGAITTDKIG
+916 
-927 DSAVNSDKLNVEQLF
+927 
-942 VSENAFIN
+942 
-950 QLKAVE
+950 
-956 LDAANITT
+956 
-964 GKISSER
+964 
-971 LDIQG
+971 
-976 LVSFNAFDESIKD
+976 
-989 VFDVR
+989 
-994 GNKTYING
+994 
-1002 GMIAANSIKA
+1002 
-1012 DKIDLLSGITVKGP
+1012 
-1026 DGTNTFAISTNGSVE
+1026 
-1041 VNGLLHSGNFDESK
+1041 
-1055 NTGYKISP
+1055 
-1063 DGTAILNQA
+1063 
-1072 TIRGDVKLPNAGIT
+1072 
-1086 NYGATIGNEN
+1086 
-1096 LLLKSGSFSNDT
+1096 
-1108 GNWREN
+1108 
-1114 GSTISLDN
+1114 
-1122 TTKYNDSPTIK
+1122 
-1133 IVGNAGAV
+1133 
-1141 YNGFAQLERNTTY
+1141 
-1154 IYSATVK
+1154 
-1161 ANKTIGGS
+1161 
-1169 NMAPLHMWVNTD
+1169 
-1181 GGAGGHLEIIT
+1181 
-1192 LAKTTITTEWNQVY
+1192 
-1206 VVFKTPNEADR
+1206 
-1217 YFMKPFIYNIGDAT
+1217 
-1231 VWLANAK
+1231 
-1238 VEKTNENKPTPWCP
+1238 
-1252 HKDEQFNY
+1252 
-1260 VRFWA
+1260 
-1265 GTSFENRDSAPFRV
+1265 
-1279 YQNGDVFAAN
+1279 
-1289 GTFTGLLRG
+1289 
-1298 TLDSGD
+1298 
-1304 VQIYNNALT
+1304 
-1313 VHTPGTET
+1313 
-1321 EVVRVAAGQSILNTD
+1321 
-1336 VVFGNNNDKRIEY
+1336 
-1349 LNGNKELNVNIK
+1349 
-1361 NTLRNSRSSFE
+1361 
-1372 MNYIGGERDR
+1372 
-1382 GTYLVSASHKD
+1382 
-1393 GGRHHIK
+1393 
-1400 YWEGYGGLIFESEGT
+1400 
-1415 NQTDGKENPYDFKF
+1415 
-1429 ERAGSNIG
+1429 
-1437 VNVKVQGNLEITN
+1437 
-1450 SVKSDKQNI
+1450 
-1459 EMRSVP
+1459 
-1465 GEGWGFY
+1465 
-1472 AT
+1472 

>member
-57 EDYEFVVKEVNKE
+57 ADYEFVVKEVNKE

-75 SVFAKPNIETLSGKP
+75 SVFAKPNIEALSGKP

-200 KDNLRITAV
+200 KDDLRITAA

-218 FQYSNKVVAQYWVDK
+218 FQYSNKVIAQYWVDK

-362 KLAVNSITAE
+362 KLAVNSITAD

-379 TTDKLAANSITTDKL
+379 TADKLAANSITTDKL

-402 KISAGAITAATIAAG
+402 KISAGAITAAKIAAG
-417 AITANSA
+417 TITANSA

-481 TTAKIGSL
+481 TNAKIGSL

-503 AKIQDLN
+503 AKINDLN

-620 IGSAKIGNLDAS
+620 IGSAKIANLDAS

-691 SGAKISNATI
+691 SGAKISKATI
-701 TNAQISSAF
+701 TNAQISDAF
-710 VADAYIKNLDAGKI
+710 IADAYIRNLDAGKI

-733 VNVKNLKADSITTGS
+733 VNVKNLKADNIVAGAI
-748 LTVQG
+748 TVQG
-753 ENLLKNSRWL
+753 ENLLHNTDFKKDLSYWNAGGASIDTSVKYEGKNTIKFSN
-763 TTDGWN
+763 TTATSDIWSN
-769 LAKEYKLNP
+769 
-778 NMKFENENVI
+778 
-788 TFNRTGETSI
+788 TFSERISCV
-798 KDTYLSNYFSKIPA
+798 A
-812 TPGETF
+812 GETF
-818 VGTIYLH
+818 V
-825 TPDASAID
+825 ASAYMK
-833 GEVVI
+833 VQ
-838 GIWSYDAKGAYKS
+838 
-851 HKLKTVSLANNVWQ
+851 NNNTKVFLG
-865 RAQIEFTIPNGA
+865 IEFYNSANTRIA
-877 TQIELVV
+877 RFVDTQSGNCDFRRFVV
-884 NVRKNGTVNIS
+884 SAAAPSEAAFVRVRMEVQRQATVNATMF
-895 KPMLSRGSIA
+895 MLSRGTIA
-905 SIWKPHTDEMI
+905 SMWKPHTDELI

-927 DSAVNSDKLNVEQLF
+927 NSAVNSDKLNVEELF

-1002 GMIAANSIKA
+1002 GMIAANTIKA
-1012 DKIDLLSGITVKGP
+1012 DKIDLLSGITVQGP
-1026 DGTNTFAISTNGSVE
+1026 DKTTTFAIAKNGNVE
-1041 VNGLLHSGNFDESK
+1041 VNGLLHSGNFDENK

-1096 LLLKSGSFSNDT
+1096 MLKNSNFRSGLNHWRVDNFDT
-1108 GNWREN
+1108 SGTRKEIKVETGGDWVPPNTYVLQIYGN
-1114 GSTISLDN
+1114 N
-1122 TTKYNDSPTIK
+1122 TNERYGVQQDFTLKPNTKYTLTGYCSCHRVNNLKITFRNQEQNGAHIHNFVPANSSGGNDFSKWTRIK
-1133 IVGNAGAV
+1133 TTFTTQSASKYAMNLYTEGMRD
-1141 YNGFAQLERNTTY
+1141 NGFAWFGELKLEE
-1154 IYSATVK
+1154 
-1161 ANKTIGGS
+1161 G
-1169 NMAPLHMWVNTD
+1169 
-1181 GGAGGHLEIIT
+1181 
-1192 LAKTTITTEWNQVY
+1192 
-1206 VVFKTPNEADR
+1206 
-1217 YFMKPFIYNIGDAT
+1217 
-1231 VWLANAK
+1231 
-1238 VEKTNENKPTPWCP
+1238 EKETPWCP
-1252 HKDEQFNY
+1252 NKDEQINY
-1260 VRFWA
+1260 VRIWA
-1265 GTSFENRDSAPFRV
+1265 GTSYENRDSAPFRV
-1279 YQNGDVFAAN
+1279 HQNGDVFAAN

-1313 VHTPGTET
+1313 IHAPKTET
-1321 EVVRVAAGQSILNTD
+1321 EVIRMEAGQCSLNTD
-1336 VVFGNNNDKRIEY
+1336 VVFGSNNDKRIEY
-1349 LNGNKELNVNIK
+1349 LNGNKELNINVK
-1361 NTLRNSRSSFE
+1361 NTLRNSKGSFE
-1372 MNYIGGERDR
+1372 MNYTAGG
-1382 GTYLVSASHKD
+1382 GTFLVSTSHKD

-1400 YWEGYGGLIFESEGT
+1400 YWDGHGGLIFDSQGT
-1415 NQTDGKENPYDFKF
+1415 NQTNGNERPYDFKF
-1429 ERAGSNIG
+1429 ERAGSSN
-1437 VNVKVQGNLEITN
+1437 VNVKIQGDLEITN
-1450 SVKSDKQNI
+1450 SIKSDKQKI

-1465 GEGWGFY
+1465 GEGWGFF

>member
-13 GLLVNCKDVCVES
+13 GLLVHCKDVCVES

-75 SVFAKPNIETLSGKP
+75 NVFAKPNIETLSGKP

-95 GLESKAADIIRL
+95 ALESKAADIIRL

-165 RGADKGAFFINSL
+165 RGADKGAFFMNSL

-233 RYTDVNSLLEDAR
+233 RYTHAEALLEDAR

-263 LTFNTP
+263 FTFNTP

-446 ADGAIDNAKI
+446 ADGTIDNAKI

-481 TTAKIGSL
+481 TNAKIGSL

-620 IGSAKIGNLDAS
+620 IGSAKIANLDAS

-753 ENLLKNSRWL
+753 ENLIKNSRWL
-763 TTDGWN
+763 TTNGWD
-769 LAKEYKLNP
+769 LAQPSYQLNP
-778 NMKFENENVI
+778 NLKFENENVI
-788 TFNRTGETSI
+788 TFNRTGATS
-798 KDTYLSNYFSKIPA
+798 DVNTYLYNRFS
-812 TPGETF
+812 
-818 VGTIYLH
+818 
-825 TPDASAID
+825 
-833 GEVVI
+833 
-838 GIWSYDAKGAYKS
+838 
-851 HKLKTVSLANNVWQ
+851 
-865 RAQIEFTIPNGA
+865 R
-877 TQIELVV
+877 
-884 NVRKNGTVNIS
+884 
-895 KPMLSRGSIA
+895 
-905 SIWKPHTDEMI
+905 
-916 SDGAITTDKIG
+916 
-927 DSAVNSDKLNVEQLF
+927 
-942 VSENAFIN
+942 
-950 QLKAVE
+950 
-956 LDAANITT
+956 
-964 GKISSER
+964 
-971 LDIQG
+971 
-976 LVSFNAFDESIKD
+976 
-989 VFDVR
+989 
-994 GNKTYING
+994 
-1002 GMIAANSIKA
+1002 
-1012 DKIDLLSGITVKGP
+1012 
-1026 DGTNTFAISTNGSVE
+1026 
-1041 VNGLLHSGNFDESK
+1041 
-1055 NTGYKISP
+1055 
-1063 DGTAILNQA
+1063 
-1072 TIRGDVKLPNAGIT
+1072 
-1086 NYGATIGNEN
+1086 
-1096 LLLKSGSFSNDT
+1096 
-1108 GNWREN
+1108 
-1114 GSTISLDN
+1114 
-1122 TTKYNDSPTIK
+1122 
-1133 IVGNAGAV
+1133 
-1141 YNGFAQLERNTTY
+1141 
-1154 IYSATVK
+1154 
-1161 ANKTIGGS
+1161 
-1169 NMAPLHMWVNTD
+1169 
-1181 GGAGGHLEIIT
+1181 
-1192 LAKTTITTEWNQVY
+1192 
-1206 VVFKTPNEADR
+1206 
-1217 YFMKPFIYNIGDAT
+1217 
-1231 VWLANAK
+1231 
-1238 VEKTNENKPTPWCP
+1238 
-1252 HKDEQFNY
+1252 
-1260 VRFWA
+1260 
-1265 GTSFENRDSAPFRV
+1265 
-1279 YQNGDVFAAN
+1279 
-1289 GTFTGLLRG
+1289 
-1298 TLDSGD
+1298 
-1304 VQIYNNALT
+1304 
-1313 VHTPGTET
+1313 
-1321 EVVRVAAGQSILNTD
+1321 
-1336 VVFGNNNDKRIEY
+1336 
-1349 LNGNKELNVNIK
+1349 
-1361 NTLRNSRSSFE
+1361 
-1372 MNYIGGERDR
+1372 
-1382 GTYLVSASHKD
+1382 
-1393 GGRHHIK
+1393 
-1400 YWEGYGGLIFESEGT
+1400 
-1415 NQTDGKENPYDFKF
+1415 
-1429 ERAGSNIG
+1429 
-1437 VNVKVQGNLEITN
+1437 
-1450 SVKSDKQNI
+1450 
-1459 EMRSVP
+1459 
-1465 GEGWGFY
+1465 
-1472 AT
+1472 